1 MLIQRLAQAPVGKP
15 LPDQH
20 LDEDEGEAVWQGE
33 AVEEGVGVLEDQAA
47 MLVHAE
53 QMRSVANR

>member
-1 MLIQRLAQAPVGKP
+1 M
-15 LPDQH
+15 
-20 LDEDEGEAVWQGE
+20 DEDEGEAVWQGE